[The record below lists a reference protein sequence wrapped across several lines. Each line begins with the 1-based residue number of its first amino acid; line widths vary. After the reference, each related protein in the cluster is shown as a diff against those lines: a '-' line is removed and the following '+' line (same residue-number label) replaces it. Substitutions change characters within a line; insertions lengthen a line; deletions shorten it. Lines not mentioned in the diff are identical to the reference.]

1 MAILT
6 EGNRTAEF
14 LQSEANGYRSRDV
27 GTVDATGGALVAGEV
42 LGRVDTAGASV
53 AAGGGNTGDGTFT
66 LDVTDPVLAGA
77 QAGDY
82 TVTITEAATN
92 GGQYTVEDPDGTVI
106 GVANVGD
113 TFADQIKFVIADG
126 VTDFVVGDTWTVTV
140 AAGSGA
146 YVAYDATATTGA
158 EKAVAILY
166 EASTGAVSED
176 RTVVVRDAEAKHYK
190 LTYTGTKAAVVA
202 DLAEVG
208 IIVRD

>member
-6 EGNRTAEF
+6 EANRTAEF
-14 LQSEANGYRSRDV
+14 LQSEANGYRSREV
-27 GTVDATGGALVAGEV
+27 GTVDATGGALVAGAV

-53 AAGGGNTGDGTFT
+53 AADGGNTGNGTFT
-66 LDVTDPVLAGA
+66 LDVTDPVLTGA
-77 QAGDY
+77 VAGDY
-82 TVTITEAATN
+82 VVTITEAALD
-92 GGQYTVEDPDGTVI
+92 GGQYTVEDPNGNVI

-113 TFADQIKFVIADG
+113 TFADQIKFVLADG
-126 VTDFVVGDTWTVTV
+126 ATDFVVGDTWTVTV

-158 EKAVAILY
+158 EKAVAVLF

-176 RTVVVRDAEAKHYK
+176 RTIVKRDAEVKHYK
-190 LTYTGTKAAVVA
+190 LTYTGTKATVVA